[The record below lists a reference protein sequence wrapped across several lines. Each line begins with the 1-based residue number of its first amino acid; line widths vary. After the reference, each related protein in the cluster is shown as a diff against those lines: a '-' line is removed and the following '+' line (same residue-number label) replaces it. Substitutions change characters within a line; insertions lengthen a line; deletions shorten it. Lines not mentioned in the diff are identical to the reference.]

1 MNINYEKYAKYTLIT
16 LGVLTI
22 LSGIGTFFG
31 TLEELLTQW
40 DMIQYT
46 TLLGLL
52 KIVGGILL
60 VIPQTR
66 MFGAF
71 YTTAYFGGAIA
82 THVAFSSFD
91 PQFIVVLVITALTV
105 KAALIKYYFDSGMLK

>member
-1 MNINYEKYAKYTLIT
+1 MNINYEKYAKYTLIV

-31 TLEELLTQW
+31 TLDELLIQW
-40 DMIQYT
+40 DMLQYA

-52 KIVGGILL
+52 KVIGGILL
-60 VIPQTR
+60 IIPQTK

-71 YTTAYFGGAIA
+71 FTTAYFGGAVA
-82 THVAFSSFD
+82 THVAFSSFNS
-91 PQFIVVLVITALTV
+91 QFIVVLVLTAIII
-105 KAALIKYYFDSGMLK
+105 KAGMIKYYFETGMLK